1 MTSRK
6 VARVGRPHLVVIA
19 FCGLLLVSLALQPAR
34 ALLDSRD
41 TDYVSAY
48 SVAAVMLA
56 HGDLCIYC
64 PADQLPAQRQLT
76 GTVAGQLEKPNPYEN
91 APLGA
96 WLLEPLAGLPPSVG
110 LSVFLFLCVVALAGA
125 AVVLFRWLSAAMP
138 RRRALLILVA
148 SVASL
153 PAGASLAIAGWDP
166 LLLLP
171 AAFALALVRRHPA
184 IAGVL
189 LGAVALKPQ
198 LVWLVIPLALIAAN
212 WRLLGGMLAAAA
224 AWALTSLAIVGPE
237 HLLDWPRLLL
247 SVPYAETPATLGLP
261 GLVALFTSNSA
272 LGDGFAGLL
281 LVAATT
287 VAIRVRDG
295 LRRDPESLLAV
306 GITLSLL
313 CSPHLWPADLLI
325 AAVPMCALARR
336 NAGAALAVAGAGS
349 VAWCVAALAGPVWL
363 HLETGV
369 LLWLAVTA
377 QRQLVALSQPD
388 RSGTGSL
395 RCTRRLPARLPPHP
409 PARRL
414 NGAPPQPAARL
425 PRA

>member
-1 MTSRK
+1 M
-6 VARVGRPHLVVIA
+6 A
-19 FCGLLLVSLALQPAR
+19 FCGVLLVSLALQPAR

-56 HGDLCIYC
+56 HGDVCIYC
-64 PADQLPAQRQLT
+64 PNDQLPAQRQLT
-76 GTVAGQLEKPNPYEN
+76 GTAARQLEKPNPYEN

-96 WLLEPLAGLPPSVG
+96 WLLEPLAGLPPNVG
-110 LSVFLFLCVVALAGA
+110 LCVFLFLCVAALAGA
-125 AVVLFRWLSAAMP
+125 AVVLFRWLSSAMP
-138 RRRALLILVA
+138 RRRAAFIVTL

-171 AAFALALVRRHPA
+171 AAVALALVRRHA
-184 IAGVL
+184 AVAGGL
-189 LGAVALKPQ
+189 LGVVALKPQ
-198 LVWLVIPLALIAAN
+198 LVWLVIPLALAATN
-212 WRLLGGMLAAAA
+212 WRLLGGMLAAAIV
-224 AWALTSLAIVGPE
+224 WTLTAFAIVGPE

-247 SVPYAETPATLGLP
+247 SVPYAETSATLGLP

-272 LGDGFAGLL
+272 LGNEFAGVL
-281 LVAATT
+281 LVTAAT
-287 VAIRVRDG
+287 VAIRLRDA
-295 LRRDPESLLAV
+295 LRRDPESLLAI

-336 NAGAALAVAGAGS
+336 NPGTAVAVAGAGS
-349 VAWCVAALAGPVWL
+349 AAWFVAALAGPVWL
-363 HLETGV
+363 HLESGV
-369 LLWLAVTA
+369 LLWLVVSGL
-377 QRQLVALSQPD
+377 RQLVALSQPD
-388 RSGTGSL
+388 RSSADSPRYVPRSL
-395 RCTRRLPARLPPHP
+395 AVLRPQP
-409 PARRL
+409 PARRV
-414 NGAPPQPAARL
+414 NGVPARPTARL